1 MMPAVNDGQKC
12 SSFSI
17 LISLPA
23 RRRTYTAEN
32 ACCMAIRWERAD
44 SAIIFLNDPP
54 DPHIYRCG
62 CRAVVSE

>member
-17 LISLPA
+17 LIFCL
-23 RRRTYTAEN
+23 RIEEHILLKN

-44 SAIIFLNDPP
+44 SAIMFLNDPP
-54 DPHIYRCG
+54 DPHVYRCG

>member
-12 SSFSI
+12 SSFFYFNF
-17 LISLPA
+17 LPA
-23 RRRTYTAEN
+23 HRRTYIAEN

-44 SAIIFLNDPP
+44 SAIMFLNDPP
-54 DPHIYRCG
+54 DPHVYRCG